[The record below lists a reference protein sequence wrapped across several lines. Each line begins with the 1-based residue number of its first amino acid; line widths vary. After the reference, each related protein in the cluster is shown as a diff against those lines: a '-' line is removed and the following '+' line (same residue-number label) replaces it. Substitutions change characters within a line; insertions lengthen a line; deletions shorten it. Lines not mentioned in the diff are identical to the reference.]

1 MRKIIGNVEYEI
13 LGTIAEGGMGTVYK
27 ALEKGVSGFEK
38 LVAIKMLLKCYS
50 RDKRF
55 INRFIDEAKLVANL
69 IHENIVQIYQLN
81 KHQDDYFFVLEFVD
95 GVTLFDLMEFH
106 RLSRTEFPVKLAVF
120 IASKI
125 ARALAYAHSRYDHEG
140 NPLNIVHCDVCPHNI
155 LINTEGVVKLTDFGV
170 ARAITVKEHG
180 TVSGKLPFMS
190 PEQINR
196 QPLDF
201 RSDIYSLGLVMF
213 YMLSGGRTCRYLNV
227 NPREIIA
234 QARNNYIDWDLLPTD
249 LDKDLLL
256 ILKRML
262 STVPEKRYRSASKT
276 AKKLEQFNARNNFPP
291 TSFTMAKYLRKEM
304 PALFEDKPGSGL
316 LEVNENH
323 GILTDSQ
330 VLKTVKIKPG
340 AVKRL
345 VLGKKINEDDENDAN
360 DLAKTRMMSEKE
372 LISTKISVTK
382 SKPPGGNKKD

>member
-1 MRKIIGNVEYEI
+1 MKKIIGNTEYEI

-69 IHENIVQIYQLN
+69 IHENIVQIYQLS
-81 KHQDDYFFVLEFVD
+81 KHQDDYFFVLEYVD
-95 GVTLFDLMEFH
+95 GTTLFDLMEFH
-106 RLSRTEFPVKLAVF
+106 RLSRTKLPVKLAVF
-120 IASKI
+120 IASSI
-125 ARALAYAHSRYDHEG
+125 ARALAYAHSRYDLEG
-140 NPLNIVHCDVCPHNI
+140 NPLNIVHCDICPHNI

-170 ARAITVKEHG
+170 ARAITVKERG

-201 RSDIYSLGLVMF
+201 RSDIYSLGLVLF
-213 YMLSGGRTCRYLNV
+213 YMLSGGKTCRYLNV

-234 QARNNYIDWDLLPTD
+234 QARNNYIDWDLLPSE
-249 LDKDLLL
+249 LDKNLLL

-262 STVPEKRYRSASKT
+262 STIPEKRYRSASKT
-276 AKKLEQFNARNNFPP
+276 AKKLEQFNARSSFPP
-291 TSFTMAKYLRKEM
+291 TSSALAKYLRKEM
-304 PALFEDKPGSGL
+304 PALFEEKPGPGL
-316 LEVNENH
+316 LEVNEND
-323 GILTDSQ
+323 GILSDSQ
-330 VLKTVKIKPG
+330 ILKTVKIKPE
-340 AVKRL
+340 AIKNL
-345 VLGKKINEDDENDAN
+345 VSGKQVPGDDEVETDN
-360 DLAKTRMMSEKE
+360 LAKTRMMSERE
-372 LISTKISVTK
+372 LISNGIPATK
-382 SKPPGGNKKD
+382 SRPLDGK